1 MDLSDKPCTGLHW
14 ISIWSSALICAV
26 SLLVLAGWCSGEL
39 SLTSLLPDMIP
50 MNPAVAICFFLLAVP
65 IGFLAFHRE
74 TTPAQNWEMMA
85 IGGIVVLVAMLRLG
99 AYLGAENLHVDSLLF
114 AQELAKVPF
123 APNRMAPNT
132 AVGLLFGGV
141 GVMSVVWRK
150 TFTRRVTAVALVGL
164 LLTGLYGVANY
175 LFTVYGHNLRGEYI
189 PTAMHTAAAM
199 LFLMAGIAALDEHL
213 PMVQQFFKKSPG
225 GIIMRRL
232 LPPLIV
238 FPIFLGWLRIFFE
251 YRLHVSGM
259 PASAA
264 SAVVLQIMVFGALV
278 WAAAI
283 IMDRLDT
290 QRQQTLL
297 RLEQAKSELEI
308 AKSAAEESALVK
320 SQFLANMSHE
330 IRTPLHGVISMME
343 LLAETSLDGQQ
354 RGYTQ
359 VAKTSADAL
368 LAVITDILDF
378 SKIEAGR
385 MELEPMDFDLRA
397 CTEDTVY
404 LMLSTAMRKKLELG
418 CDIAPDLPSLVRGD
432 PVRLR
437 QVLMNL
443 LGNAIKF
450 TDKGDVWVKL
460 STVEIAEGK
469 VLAKFE
475 VHDTGVGIAPENA
488 KKLFTAFAQV
498 HHAGDKVY
506 AGTGLGL
513 AISRQI
519 VELMGGKIG
528 VESQINQGSTFWFSV
543 PLERRKPVWLDA
555 EAIPEVL
562 HRQRVLLLMASAI
575 RRDKLQHQLR
585 YWKIEVETAGSV
597 EACNQLLRAN
607 AARPFDVL
615 FVEHQPPEL
624 NALEIAK
631 LIHAQVDMRAPNIV
645 ALARAD
651 THISAEIQQEF
662 GLSGVL
668 GKPVRQS
675 QLFDLLMRLVHANP
689 TKVRLSE
696 LEAKEKLQLPP
707 GYQGLK
713 VLVAED
719 NEINQFV
726 IREVLSGLMLPC
738 DVVGTGQQCV
748 DALQRQRYALVFM
761 DCLMPVMD
769 GFESARQIRKLE
781 AAGAVFS
788 IFGKSRIPII
798 ALTANATGLDRRNSL
813 EAGMDAFLTKPL
825 NRAELVRT
833 LVSLIDNPELSSP
846 VDGWSSTSVNAPDK
860 SLALQGS
867 DATPT
872 PFDFKRLNE
881 YFLNDQAMVERLLE
895 QFIGQGRQ
903 QITKLNDCMVV
914 PDWDA
919 ARREAH
925 AIKGTAACLFAEAL
939 RHAAKDLEVICRDRG
954 HEDLAKAAWN
964 KVQTEMNRCIEY
976 VTMRNKASG
985 KTWLDEGA

>member
-1 MDLSDKPCTGLHW
+1 MDLQNKARTGLNR
-14 ISIWSSALICAV
+14 ISIWASGVLCAI
-26 SLLVLAGWCSGEL
+26 SLLVLAGWCSGDL
-39 SLTSLLPDMIP
+39 SLTSVLPGMIP
-50 MNPAVAICFFLLAVP
+50 MNPAVAISFLLLGLAV
-65 IGFLAFHRE
+65 GFLAWHSE
-74 TTPAQNWEMMA
+74 TTTAQNWEITV
-85 IGGIVVLVAMLRLG
+85 IGGIVAIAAILRLA
-99 AYLGAENLHVDSLLF
+99 AYLGAENLHVDSILF
-114 AQELAKVPF
+114 SRELTMVPF

-132 AVGLLFGGV
+132 ALGLLFGGM

-150 TFTRRVTAVALVGL
+150 AFSRQLTGVAAVGL
-164 LLTGLYGVANY
+164 LLTGLYGIANY
-175 LFTVYGHNLRGEYI
+175 LFTIYSTNKRGGYI

-199 LFLMAGIAALDEHL
+199 LLLMVGILALDEHL
-213 PMVQQFFKKSPG
+213 PIIRQFIRNSPG
-225 GIIMRRL
+225 GIVMRRL

-238 FPIFLGWLRIFFE
+238 LPILLGWLRIFCE

-264 SAVVLQIMVFGALV
+264 TSAVLQIILLGALV
-278 WAAAI
+278 WAAAT
-283 IMDRLDT
+283 IMDGLYA
-290 QRQQTLL
+290 QRQQTML

-308 AKSAAEESALVK
+308 AITAAEESASVK

-368 LAVITDILDF
+368 LAVISDILDF

-385 MELEPMDFDLRA
+385 MELEPVDFDLRA

-418 CDIAPDLPSLVRGD
+418 YDIAPDLPSLVRGD

-443 LGNAIKF
+443 ISNAIKF

-460 STVEIAEGK
+460 TAADIAEGQ

-498 HHAGDKVY
+498 HHTGDKVY

-513 AISRQI
+513 AISRQL

-528 VESQINQGSTFWFSV
+528 AESQIGQGSTFWFSV
-543 PLERRKPVWLDA
+543 PLERRKSVWLDA

-562 HRQRVLLLMASAI
+562 HRQRILLLMASSV
-575 RRDKLQHQLR
+575 RRDKLQHQLQ
-585 YWKIEVETAGSV
+585 YWKIEVETAASL
-597 EACNQLLRAN
+597 EECNQRLRAN

-624 NALEIAK
+624 NALEIARV
-631 LIHAQVDMRAPNIV
+631 IHAQADIRAPNII
-645 ALARAD
+645 ALARPD
-651 THISAEIQQEF
+651 THISADVQLRF

-675 QLFDLLMRLVHANP
+675 QLFDLLLRLVNANTTLVSP
-689 TKVRLSE
+689 SRLE
-696 LEAKEKLQLPP
+696 VQEKLQLPP

-726 IREVLSGLMLPC
+726 IREVLSGLMLQC

-748 DALQRQRYALVFM
+748 DALQRQCYALVFM

-769 GFESARQIRKLE
+769 GFESAKQIRKLE
-781 AAGAVFS
+781 SAGAVFS
-788 IFGKSRIPII
+788 SFGKARIPII

-825 NRAELVRT
+825 NRTELVQT
-833 LVSLIDNPELSSP
+833 LVSLIENPGFNSTAAVPSP
-846 VDGWSSTSVNAPDK
+846 VPVKESPASP
-860 SLALQGS
+860 QGTLF
-867 DATPT
+867 TPA
-872 PFDFKRLNE
+872 PFDFKRLND
-881 YFLNDQAMVERLLE
+881 YFSNDQAMVERVLG
-895 QFIGQGRQ
+895 QFIGQATQ
-903 QITKLNDCMVV
+903 QIGKLNDHMSA

-919 ARREAH
+919 ARRAAH

-939 RHAAKDLEVICRDRG
+939 RQAAHDLEVICRDSGDRS
-954 HEDLAKAAWN
+954 HAAAAWK
-964 KVQTEMNRCIEY
+964 KVQMEMSRCIDY
-976 VTMRNKASG
+976 LTMRKVASG
-985 KTWLDEGA
+985 KSASEEGA

>member
-1 MDLSDKPCTGLHW
+1 MDFLDKPGPRLHW
-14 ISIWSSALICAV
+14 ISVWASALICAI

-39 SLTSLLPDMIP
+39 VLTSILPGMIP
-50 MNPAVAICFFLLAVP
+50 MNPAVAISFFLLAVP
-65 IGFLAFHRE
+65 IGFLAFHVE
-74 TTPAQNWEMMA
+74 TTLAQKWEITA
-85 IGGIVVLVAMLRLG
+85 IGGIVALVAVLRLA
-99 AYLGAENLHVDSLLF
+99 AYLGAGNLHLDSLLF
-114 AQELAKVPF
+114 AQELTKVPF

-132 AVGLLFGGV
+132 AAGLLFGGI

-150 TFTRRVTAVALVGL
+150 TFTRHVTGVALVGL
-164 LLTGLYGVANY
+164 LLTALYGIANY
-175 LFTVYGHNLRGEYI
+175 LFTVSGHPVRGEDI

-199 LFLMAGIAALDEHL
+199 LLLLVGISALDEHL
-213 PMVQQFFKKSPG
+213 PIVRQFLRNSPG
-225 GIIMRRL
+225 GMIMRRL

-238 FPIFLGWLRIFFE
+238 FPVFLGWLRIFCEF
-251 YRLHVSGM
+251 RLHISGM

-264 SAVVLQIMVFGALV
+264 SAAVLQILVFGAFV
-278 WAAAI
+278 WAAAMV
-283 IMDRLDT
+283 MDRLNA
-290 QRQQTLL
+290 QREQTML

-308 AKSAAEESALVK
+308 AKAAAEASASVK

-359 VAKTSADAL
+359 VARTSADAL

-385 MELEPMDFDLRA
+385 MELEPVDFDLRA

-418 CDIAPDLPSLVRGD
+418 YDIAPDLPSLVRGD

-443 LGNAIKF
+443 ISNAIKF

-460 STVEIAEGK
+460 SAVDLAEGK

-475 VHDTGVGIAPENA
+475 VHDTGAGIAPEDA

-498 HHAGDKVY
+498 HHVGDTVHP
-506 AGTGLGL
+506 GTGLGL
-513 AISRQI
+513 AISRQL
-519 VELMGGKIG
+519 VELMGGTIG
-528 VESQINQGSTFWFSV
+528 AESQISQGSTFWFSV
-543 PLERRKPVWLDA
+543 PLERRKSVWLDA
-555 EAIPEVL
+555 EAIPEAL
-562 HRQRVLLLMASAI
+562 HRQRILLLMASPV
-575 RRDKLQHQLR
+575 RRDKLQHQLQ
-585 YWKIEVETAGSV
+585 YWKIEVETAASL
-597 EACNQLLRAN
+597 EECNQLLRAKSV
-607 AARPFDVL
+607 RPFDVL

-631 LIHAQVDMRAPNIV
+631 LMHAQADMRAPNII
-645 ALARAD
+645 ALARPD

-675 QLFDLLMRLVHANP
+675 QLFDLLLRLVNSDATMVSP
-689 TKVRLSE
+689 SQVGRL
-696 LEAKEKLQLPP
+696 EKLQLPP
-707 GYQGLK
+707 GYQGLR

-738 DVVGTGQQCV
+738 DVVGTGQECV
-748 DALQRQRYALVFM
+748 DALKQQPYALVFM

-781 AAGAVFS
+781 SAGAVFS
-788 IFGKSRIPII
+788 SFGKARIPII

-825 NRAELVRT
+825 NRTELVQT
-833 LVSLIDNPELSSP
+833 VVSLIDNPGLNSPAAGASP
-846 VDGWSSTSVNAPDK
+846 VPVNASD
-860 SLALQGS
+860 SSSQGS
-867 DATPT
+867 LCAAAA
-872 PFDFKRLNE
+872 FDFKRLNE
-881 YFLNDQAMVERLLE
+881 YFLNDQSMVEKLLG

-903 QITKLNDCMVV
+903 QIIKLNDSMAV

-919 ARREAH
+919 ARRAAH

-939 RHAAKDLEVICRDRG
+939 RQAAKDLEIICRDRG

-964 KVQTEMNRCIEY
+964 KVQTEMNRCIDH

-985 KTWLDEGA
+985 KTQLDEGA

>member
-1 MDLSDKPCTGLHW
+1 MELPDKPRTRLYW
-14 ISIWSSALICAV
+14 ISVWSSALICAV

-39 SLTSLLPDMIP
+39 TLTSLLPGMIP

-65 IGFLAFHRE
+65 IGFLACHPE
-74 TTPAQNWEMMA
+74 TTSAQNWEITA
-85 IGGIVVLVAMLRLG
+85 VGGIVALVAALRLA

-114 AQELAKVPF
+114 AQELTKVPF

-132 AVGLLFGGV
+132 AAGLLFGGL

-150 TFTRRVTAVALVGL
+150 TFTRHVTGVALVGL

-175 LFTVYGHNLRGEYI
+175 LFTVYGHSLRGAYI

-199 LFLMAGIAALDEHL
+199 LLLLTGISALDEL
-213 PMVQQFFKKSPG
+213 IPIVRQLLRNSPG
-225 GIIMRRL
+225 GMIMRRL

-238 FPIFLGWLRIFFE
+238 FPIFLGWLRIFCE

-264 SAVVLQIMVFGALV
+264 SAVVLQIIVFGAFV
-278 WAAAI
+278 WAAAMM
-283 IMDRLDT
+283 MDRLYT
-290 QRQQTLL
+290 QRQQTML

-308 AKSAAEESALVK
+308 AKSAAEESASVK

-385 MELEPMDFDLRA
+385 MELEPVDFDLRA

-418 CDIAPDLPSLVRGD
+418 YDIAPDLPSLVHGD

-437 QVLMNL
+437 QVLINL
-443 LGNAIKF
+443 LGNASKF
-450 TDKGDVWVKL
+450 TDKGDVWLKL
-460 STVEIAEGK
+460 STVDIAEGK

-498 HHAGDKVY
+498 HHTGDKVY

-513 AISRQI
+513 AISRQL

-528 VESQINQGSTFWFSV
+528 AESQISQGSTFWFSV
-543 PLERRKPVWLDA
+543 PLERRKSVWLDA
-555 EAIPEVL
+555 EAIPEAL
-562 HRQRVLLLMASAI
+562 HRQRILLLMASPV
-575 RRDKLQHQLR
+575 RRDKLQHQLQ
-585 YWKIEVETAGSV
+585 YWKIEVETADSV
-597 EACNQLLRAN
+597 KACNQLLRAN

-631 LIHAQVDMRAPNIV
+631 LIHAQADMRAPDII
-645 ALARAD
+645 ALARPD
-651 THISAEIQQEF
+651 THISAEIQLEF

-675 QLFDLLMRLVHANP
+675 QLFDLLMRLVHANT
-689 TKVRLSE
+689 TKVSPSRLE
-696 LEAKEKLQLPP
+696 VQEKLQLPP
-707 GYQGLK
+707 GYEGLK

-726 IREVLSGLMLPC
+726 IREVLSGLMVPC

-788 IFGKSRIPII
+788 IFEKARIPII

-825 NRAELVRT
+825 NRTELVRT
-833 LVSLIDNPELSSP
+833 VVSLIDNPGFNSP
-846 VDGWSSTSVNAPDK
+846 VGGLPPTPVKASDTSLP
-860 SLALQGS
+860 LQGS
-867 DATPT
+867 VVMPA

-881 YFLNDQAMVERLLE
+881 YFLNDQAMVGRLLG

-914 PDWDA
+914 SDWDA
-919 ARREAH
+919 ARRAAH

-939 RHAAKDLEVICRDRG
+939 RHAAKDLEVICQDG
-954 HEDLAKAAWN
+954 GPEDLAKAAWN
-964 KVQTEMNRCIEY
+964 KVQIEMNRCIEH
-976 VTMRNKASG
+976 VTMRNRASG
-985 KTWLDEGA
+985 KTQLDEGA